1 MKESRIPQFIGVHVV
16 ADFWSPKDIE
26 NVQQL
31 KRLLLRAAK
40 EANSIPLEISLH
52 AFSPCGLT
60 GVVLV
65 AESHI
70 AIHTWP
76 EIGYM
81 AVDIFTCGKNVK
93 PKKALEFLQKEL
105 KPKKVFIQT
114 LKRGM
119 LPDGIS

>member
-1 MKESRIPQFIGVHVV
+1 MKESRIPQFTGVHIV
-16 ADFWSPKDIE
+16 ADFWFPKDIE
-26 NVQQL
+26 NVKQL

-40 EANSIPLEISLH
+40 EANSTPLEISLH
-52 AFSPCGLT
+52 TFSPHGLT

-76 EIGYM
+76 EINYM
-81 AVDIFTCGKNVK
+81 ALDIFTCGKNVK
-93 PKKALEFLQKEL
+93 PNKALEFLKREL
-105 KPKKVFIQT
+105 KPKKVFVQK

-119 LPDGIS
+119 TANEFP